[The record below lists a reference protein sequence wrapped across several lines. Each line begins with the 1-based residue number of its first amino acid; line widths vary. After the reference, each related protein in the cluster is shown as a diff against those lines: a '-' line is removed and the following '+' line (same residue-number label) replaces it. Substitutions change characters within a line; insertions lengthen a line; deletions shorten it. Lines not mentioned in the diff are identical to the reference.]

1 MARKPRVQQPGMIH
15 HVIAR
20 GNNKES
26 VFKKETD
33 KIRYLQLL
41 TKYKEQHKFKLLAYC
56 IMDNHIHLLIKQ
68 GRVSLSKTM
77 QCIQQSYTQY
87 YNHKYNTIGHVFH
100 QRFKSKPVCDE
111 SYLLILIAYIHN
123 NPKDLGVVDLLKY
136 KWSSHNEILNP
147 SSKNIADVDELFE
160 LIGRKRKSIIP
171 EYLWL
176 LGEVDDEFVKQQYLS
191 GDKLEEKRSEIYI
204 EERTEIVEK
213 RKFLISEI
221 QNIVNSFVN
230 KADCAVSKAIER
242 RVIILLCDEFCDVL
256 DKEIAEKLQISIGT
270 VRNIRL
276 EIVKGNLNNLVLE
289 LLVKIKETINEDMH
303 INE

>member
-41 TKYKEQHKFKLLAYC
+41 IKYKEQQKFKLLAYC

-100 QRFKSKPVCDE
+100 QRFKSKPVSDE
-111 SYLLILIAYIHN
+111 SYLLALIAYIHN

-136 KWSSHNEILNP
+136 KWSSHNEILKP
-147 SSKNIADVDELFE
+147 SSKNIADVEELFA
-160 LIGRKRKSIIP
+160 LIGRKRKDTIP

-204 EERTEIVEK
+204 EERTEIIEK
-213 RKFLISEI
+213 RKFSILEI
-221 QNIVNSFVN
+221 QDLVNDFIN
-230 KADCAVSKAIER
+230 KTEGIVSKANER
-242 RVIILLCDEFCDVL
+242 RVIVLLCDEFCDVL
-256 DKEIAEKLQISIGT
+256 DKEIAEKLEISVGR
-270 VRNIRL
+270 VRNIRQ
-276 EIVKGNLNNLVLE
+276 ESVNGKLNYLVLDMLE
-289 LLVKIKETINEDMH
+289 KIKKSIEENIH
-303 INE
+303 ISE